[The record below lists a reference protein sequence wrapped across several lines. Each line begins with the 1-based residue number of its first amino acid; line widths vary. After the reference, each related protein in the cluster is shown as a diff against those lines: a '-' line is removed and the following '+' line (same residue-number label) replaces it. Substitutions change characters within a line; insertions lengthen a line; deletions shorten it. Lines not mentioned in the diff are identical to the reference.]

1 MQTEDFRLL
10 LEQGLAAFLPAM
22 LQDSPSNS
30 SSQGAAL
37 TQNLDQTQVGG
48 QGPSV
53 PQPETTSHVVTD
65 PGIDFTSCM
74 QTDETAVE
82 ANK

>member
-1 MQTEDFRLL
+1 MVPL
-10 LEQGLAAFLPAM
+10 
-22 LQDSPSNS
+22 
-30 SSQGAAL
+30 GAAL

-48 QGPSV
+48 QGPSD